1 MCSEH
6 YGNIS
11 VLVYIQVKQRN
22 TKSNTRWVGFSQVIL
37 TITKK
42 EFKAK
47 YLTVEKQNLAR
58 IKRIWATY
66 VAS

>member
-11 VLVYIQVKQRN
+11 VLVYIQVTHRN
-22 TKSNTRWVGFSQVIL
+22 TKSNTRWVGFSQVIS

-42 EFKAK
+42 SLKPSI
-47 YLTVEKQNLAR
+47 VEKHDLTR